1 MKENF
6 DVDDGSPQ
14 PRNLLDA
21 ASPSAGL
28 LVQSFPQRRESFL
41 YRSDHDMDSSP
52 KSASRHSSQ
61 GSETEELIV
70 TPFAQI
76 LASLKIVRNNYIS
89 LTNVCPTNKQKKTC
103 GSPGGNNS
111 STPPPKTVLTED
123 EQERLAEETLD
134 ELDWCLEQLETIQA
148 HRSVG
153 DMAFSKFKKML
164 NKELSHFSSES
175 KSGSQISDYIC
186 STFLDKKQEFD
197 LDTLKEED
205 EETEDVPVAPLP
217 KSKGR
222 AGQAMSRIS
231 GIKKTV
237 CHSNS
242 FSVLPKYGIE
252 TPREDELGSLLE
264 EVDKW
269 GVDIFRIS
277 ECSNSHPL
285 TAVAYK
291 IFRDR
296 DLCKTF
302 KIPSK
307 TLINFLLNL
316 EDHYLNVPYHNSSH
330 AADVTQSV
338 HVLLMMP
345 ALESVFTDL
354 EVLSILFSAAIHDV
368 DHPGVTNQYLI
379 NSSSELAL
387 MYNDE
392 SVLENH
398 SLAVAFKLLQDENCN
413 IFANLNKKQLLSLRK
428 MAIDMV
434 LATDMSKHMN
444 LLADLKTMVETKKV
458 AGSGMVLLDNYTERI
473 QVLQNMVHCA
483 DLSNPTKP
491 LNIYKQ
497 WVDLIMEEFFQQGD
511 KERSQGM
518 DISPMCDRHTATIEK
533 SQVGFIDYI
542 VHPLWETWGDLV
554 HPDAQDIL
562 DTLEENRDWYQ
573 NMIPISPSSSRQNV
587 CEDSG
592 KEPIKFQVTLEEP
605 EEGEDYEEEE
615 EKL

>member
-1 MKENF
+1 ML
-6 DVDDGSPQ
+6 STRTTQ
-14 PRNLLDA
+14 SRSNL
-21 ASPSAGL
+21 
-28 LVQSFPQRRESFL
+28 
-41 YRSDHDMDSSP
+41 SS
-52 KSASRHSSQ
+52 
-61 GSETEELIV
+61 
-70 TPFAQI
+70 
-76 LASLKIVRNNYIS
+76 
-89 LTNVCPTNKQKKTC
+89 KQKKTC

-252 TPREDELGSLLE
+252 TPREEELGSLLE

-277 ECSNSHPL
+277 ECSNNHPL

-428 MAIDMV
+428 MAIDMTS
-434 LATDMSKHMN
+434 LPFTES
-444 LLADLKTMVETKKV
+444 LYLCKK
-458 AGSGMVLLDNYTERI
+458 AFLR
-473 QVLQNMVHCA
+473 
-483 DLSNPTKP
+483 P
-491 LNIYKQ
+491 LI
-497 WVDLIMEEFFQQGD
+497 I
-511 KERSQGM
+511 
-518 DISPMCDRHTATIEK
+518 AK
-533 SQVGFIDYI
+533 S
-542 VHPLWETWGDLV
+542 LM
-554 HPDAQDIL
+554 
-562 DTLEENRDWYQ
+562 TLESF
-573 NMIPISPSSSRQNV
+573 P
-587 CEDSG
+587 
-592 KEPIKFQVTLEEP
+592 F
-605 EEGEDYEEEE
+605 
-615 EKL
+615 